1 MKKLLLSCVLGAITS
16 LAMAGSIG
24 IGYSTNNTTNVNQL
38 AQCKEMNDTQINM
51 LSQVNMQKEICLYEN
66 YARLTE
72 RWTTQPPEPYI
83 PPNSIVIN
91 INKKEVSPEM
101 KDKLLQTSKQCQD
114 AGTKMRAKLKEM
126 YGVDNFICR

>member
-1 MKKLLLSCVLGAITS
+1 MKKLLLSCVLGAMTS
-16 LAMAGSIG
+16 LAVAGPIG
-24 IGYSTNNTTNVNQL
+24 IGYSTSNTTNVNQL

-114 AGTKMRAKLKEM
+114 AGIKMRAKLKEM